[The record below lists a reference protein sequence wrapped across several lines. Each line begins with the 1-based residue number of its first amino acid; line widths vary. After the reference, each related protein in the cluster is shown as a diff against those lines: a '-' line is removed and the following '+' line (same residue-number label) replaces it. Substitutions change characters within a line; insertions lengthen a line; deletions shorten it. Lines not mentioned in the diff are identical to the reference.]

1 MIPSRRSFLHTLGG
15 LGAASVTASGLLL
28 PDRLIAAPPSSTFR
42 FAVIAD
48 SHVIDDFYNRQESNP
63 LDTATVKLSRESLIR
78 TRNAINAL
86 NPAPDMVFVVGDY
99 FHDYP
104 SEDYDFYFKNVTRID
119 HAKAIT
125 DRFNMKVYPGFGNH
139 DYAAPRISR
148 DFSHRLFQQK
158 LGVKPYYAVDHK
170 GVRFLMLSNFLGET
184 WNAANKDSFKK
195 GVGSYGEEQL
205 QWVEAQLAARK
216 QTFVF
221 THYPLSGVA
230 PTEFKDFGLLPLL
243 KKYKDTI
250 HFVTAG
256 HWHRWH
262 DFKTEYG
269 PQHYVMGAT
278 RYDADSYMV
287 VDVDVKAAKWE
298 IRNAHCFHWGTRDTD
313 PYTAS
318 IVTPTL
324 QTVAG

>member
-1 MIPSRRSFLHTLGG
+1 MKDMPNSRRSFLQILGG
-15 LGAASVTASGLLL
+15 LGVAAPAGLLT
-28 PDRLIAAPPSSTFR
+28 PPGIIAAPTTSSFR

-48 SHVIDDFYNRQESNP
+48 THIIDDFYTGPERNA
-63 LDTATVKLSRESLIR
+63 LDTATVKQSRESLIR
-78 TRNAINAL
+78 TRTAIHAL
-86 NPAPDMVFVVGDY
+86 HRAPDMVFLVGDY

-104 SEDYDFYFKNVTRID
+104 SQDYDFYFKNVTRID

-125 DRFNMKVYPGFGNH
+125 DRFKMKVYPGFGNH
-139 DYAAPRISR
+139 DYDVPNLDRS
-148 DFSHRLFQQK
+148 FSHRLFAQK

-170 GVRFLMLSNFLGET
+170 GCRFLMLNNFLGET
-184 WNAANKDSFKK
+184 WNAANKEAFKK
-195 GVGSYGEEQL
+195 GVGSFGEEQL

-221 THYPLSGVA
+221 THFPLSSVA
-230 PTEFKDFGLLPLL
+230 PTEVKDFGLYPLM
-243 KKYKDTI
+243 KKYAGNI
-250 HFVTAG
+250 HFITAG

-287 VDVDVKAAKWE
+287 VDVDVKAATWE
-298 IRNAHCFHWGTRDTD
+298 IRNRHCFHWDTRDTD
-313 PYTAS
+313 PFVELKA
-318 IVTPTL
+318 
-324 QTVAG
+324 

>member
-1 MIPSRRSFLHTLGG
+1 MMGG
-15 LGAASVTASGLLL
+15 LGAAAPAGLIA
-28 PDRLIAAPPSSTFR
+28 PSHLIAAPAAPGFR

-48 SHVIDDFYNRQESNP
+48 THIIDDFYDRQESNP

-78 TRNAINAL
+78 TRTAIHAL
-86 NPAPDMVFVVGDY
+86 NPAPDMVFVVGDF

-125 DRFNMKVYPGFGNH
+125 DRFKMKVYPGFGNH
-139 DYAAPRISR
+139 DYAVPKVDRAL
-148 DFSHRLFQQK
+148 SHRLFAQK

-170 GVRFLMLSNFLGET
+170 GCRFLMLNNFLGET
-184 WNAANKDSFKK
+184 WNAANKEAYKK
-195 GVGSYGEEQL
+195 NIGSYGEEQL
-205 QWVEAQLAARK
+205 QWIEAQLAERK

-221 THYPLSGVA
+221 THFPLSGVA
-230 PTEFKDFGLLPLL
+230 PTEVKDFGLHPLL
-243 KKYKDTI
+243 KKYAGNI
-250 HFVTAG
+250 HFLTAG

-269 PQHYVMGAT
+269 PRHYVMGAT

-287 VDVDVKAAKWE
+287 VDVDVKSASWE
-298 IRNAHCFHWGTRDTD
+298 IRNSHCFHWGERATD
-313 PYTAS
+313 PY
-318 IVTPTL
+318 V
-324 QTVAG
+324 QTRD